1 MRQKKKSGLKNP
13 VKPANNDE
21 QCLTSSV
28 THVTAKIMM
37 ASQDGLKA
45 NMLEMISAKRVNDA
59 KLELPVKLALY
70 CS

>member
-1 MRQKKKSGLKNP
+1 
-13 VKPANNDE
+13 
-21 QCLTSSV
+21 
-28 THVTAKIMM
+28 M